1 MTKHSRIVIDSNYYL
16 ALVNPLDSLHQNA
29 VNLTH
34 QIEKSQ
40 AVISGYIFSEITTVT
55 SQKIGK
61 QAAVDLGA
69 SLLNNPLIQMTTV
82 NHSLFLASWKI
93 FLKLKQ
99 KNLSFVDC
107 SILAL
112 MKQLNIKQ
120 LLSFDRTDFAPL
132 QKQFGFELIQ
142 DVS

>member
-1 MTKHSRIVIDSNYYL
+1 MTDYSRIVVDSNYYL

-29 VNLTH
+29 VNITH
-34 QIEKSQ
+34 QIEKKQ
-40 AVISGYIFSEITTVT
+40 AVISDYIFSEITTVI
-55 SQKIGK
+55 SQKISK
-61 QAAVDLGA
+61 QAAVELGS
-69 SLLNNPLIQMTTV
+69 SLLNNPLIQMTTI

-120 LLSFDRTDFAPL
+120 LLSFDHTDFAPL
-132 QKQFGFELIQ
+132 QKQFGFELL
-142 DVS
+142 